1 MSESF
6 LRKSEGKFLAL
17 LAELFLD
24 GIILIVDSK
33 KKSYLDASCTKPW
46 LSVTLGESFRGCFR
60 YRTFLLNLLK
70 VDSMN
75 HVLTDLVL

>member
-33 KKSYLDASCTKPW
+33 KKFLPW
-46 LSVTLGESFRGCFR
+46 C
-60 YRTFLLNLLK
+60 LLY
-70 VDSMN
+70 
-75 HVLTDLVL
+75 

>member
-6 LRKSEGKFLAL
+6 HRKSEGKFLAL

-33 KKSYLDASCTKPW
+33 KKFLPW
-46 LSVTLGESFRGCFR
+46 C
-60 YRTFLLNLLK
+60 LLY
-70 VDSMN
+70 
-75 HVLTDLVL
+75 

>member
-1 MSESF
+1 VTSVPLQQSCVCVYLIFLIPILKSLYTIESLTNVLITITFMSESL

-33 KKSYLDASCTKPW
+33 KK
-46 LSVTLGESFRGCFR
+46 
-60 YRTFLLNLLK
+60 FLP
-70 VDSMN
+70 
-75 HVLTDLVL
+75 